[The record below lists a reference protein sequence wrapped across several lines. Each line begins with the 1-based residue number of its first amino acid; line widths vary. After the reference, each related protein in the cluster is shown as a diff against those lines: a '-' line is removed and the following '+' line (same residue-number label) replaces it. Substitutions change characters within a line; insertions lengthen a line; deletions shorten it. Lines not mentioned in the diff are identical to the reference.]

1 MREFCVEEELKKKL
15 NKLFKKDKALY
26 EATMKKIEEII
37 HCEDVD
43 HYKNLRAPL
52 EKFKRVHVKSSFV
65 LIFQYKREEDSVVF
79 YDVDHHDFIYH

>member
-26 EATMKKIEEII
+26 EALMNKMEEII
-37 HCEDVD
+37 HSENVN
-43 HYKNLRAPL
+43 HYKNLRSPL

-65 LIFQYKREEDSVVF
+65 LVFQYKIEEDFVVF
-79 YDVDHHDFIYH
+79 YDVEHHDFIYH